1 MRAGRSRSR
10 KERTS
15 ASVYLPALRIRSA
28 RKSSTTRNDMIAA
41 ARPTKASTPNR
52 KISPAKPRKVE
63 ADM

>member
-10 KERTS
+10 KESTS

-28 RKSSTTRNDMIAA
+28 RNSSTTRKETMAA
-41 ARPTKASTPNR
+41 ASPTKASTPNR
-52 KISPAKPRKVE
+52 KMSPAKPRNVD